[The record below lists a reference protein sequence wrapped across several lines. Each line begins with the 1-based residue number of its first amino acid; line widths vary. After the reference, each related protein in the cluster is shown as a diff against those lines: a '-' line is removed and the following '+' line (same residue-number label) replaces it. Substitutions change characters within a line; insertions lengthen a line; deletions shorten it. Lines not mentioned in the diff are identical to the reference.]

1 VERAHTERMKI
12 KDLCAHL
19 FKDYQFGL
27 NLVKKNTG
35 RSHFVLGADAVDAPD
50 RCLSELVVQSYYPGT
65 ANAKP

>member
-1 VERAHTERMKI
+1 M
-12 KDLCAHL
+12 
-19 FKDYQFGL
+19 